1 MLYVE
6 FLIDGERFELELHP
20 GILLDIF
27 TVSAGQQ
34 QDAKERGHRYC
45 FSAALSGIDT
55 VTTVPPPSLGVMVR
69 LPPHMSSSL

>member
-1 MLYVE
+1 MCRCIVRY
-6 FLIDGERFELELHP
+6 FLRKG

-27 TVSAGQQ
+27 TASAGQQ
-34 QDAKERGHRYC
+34 REAKERGHRYC